1 MCKEIKSC
9 KDTGLSVALLISV
22 VMMSFTKAIVSFT
35 TPWTWKKRH
44 SICAECLHLF
54 HLGGG
59 ADPVAG
65 ALFPIVPVS
74 TSTLQDN
81 LGFALKIS
89 AAMGHYPP

>member
-1 MCKEIKSC
+1 MCKEIKSY

-44 SICAECLHLF
+44 SICAECLHLV
-54 HLGGG
+54 HLHG

-65 ALFPIVPVS
+65 ALFPTVPVS
-74 TSTLQDN
+74 TSTLEDN

-89 AAMGHYPP
+89 AAVGHYPP